1 VKPVSVG
8 LLGLGTVGCGTL
20 NVLARNADEI
30 RRRAGRSIEVR
41 RAVARDL
48 KRRRA
53 ADLGGIALSDNPDD
67 VVNDAGIDVV
77 VELFGGL
84 DPAHGLIL
92 RAIENGKH
100 IVTANKA
107 LIADYGQEIFEAA
120 QRRGVMVAFE
130 AAVAGGIPI
139 VKAVREGLSGNRIDR
154 LVGIIN
160 GTTNFIL
167 TQIRDKQRSFADA
180 LTEAQLLGYAEADP
194 SFDVNGI
201 DAAHK
206 LTIIAATAF
215 GIPLQFGNV
224 HIEGLADMDSR
235 DVLYAGE
242 LNCRIKHLAIAKRA
256 GGGIELR
263 VHPTL
268 IRGDSM
274 LANVEGVMNA
284 VMVDGDAAGPTLYYG
299 AGAGAEPTASAVVAD
314 LIDVVRALTSD
325 PENRVPHLAF
335 QPGALSDVPVL
346 DIGDVVTAYYLRLQ
360 VKDEPGVLAAITR
373 VLGDLN
379 ISIEAVMQKET
390 SGDGKPVPLVLMT
403 YPVRER
409 DMNEA
414 VDRIR
419 ALDSVDDEVVRIRV
433 EPLHGE
439 ARSEGA

>member
-1 VKPVSVG
+1 MKPVSVG

-20 NVLARNADEI
+20 NVLARNAGEI
-30 RRRAGRSIEVR
+30 ERRAGRTIRVT

-48 KRRRA
+48 ARERP
-53 ADLGGIALSDNPDD
+53 ADLKGIELSDDPNDVIDD
-67 VVNDAGIDVV
+67 DGIDVV
-77 VELFGGL
+77 VELFGGIE
-84 DPAHGLIL
+84 PARDLLL
-92 RAIENGKH
+92 RAIDGGKH
-100 IVTANKA
+100 VVTANKA
-107 LIADYGQEIFEAA
+107 LIADYGREIFEAA
-120 QRRGVMVAFE
+120 QRRGVVVAFE

-139 VKAVREGLSGNRIDR
+139 VKAVREGLSGNRINR

-167 TQIRDKQRSFADA
+167 TEIRDKRRSFADA
-180 LTEAQLLGYAEADP
+180 LAEAQMLGYAEADP

-215 GIPLQFGNV
+215 GIPLQFGSV
-224 HIEGLADMDSR
+224 HIEGLSGLDAAD
-235 DVLYAGE
+235 VAYADE
-242 LNCRIKHLAIAKRA
+242 LGYRIKHLGVAKRGDA
-256 GGGIELR
+256 GIELR

-268 IRGDSM
+268 IRGDSL
-274 LANVEGVMNA
+274 LASVKGVMNA
-284 VMVDGDAAGPTLYYG
+284 VMVDGDAVGPTLYYG

-335 QPGALSDVPVL
+335 QPDALSDTPVVG
-346 DIGDVVTAYYLRLQ
+346 IGDVVTAYYLRLQ
-360 VKDEPGVLAAITR
+360 VRDEPGVLAAITR
-373 VLGDLN
+373 VLGDLQ

-390 SGDGKPVPLVLMT
+390 RGDGRPVPLVLMT

-414 VDRIR
+414 MRQIR
-419 ALDSVDDEVVRIRV
+419 ALDSVDDEVVQIRV
-433 EPLHGE
+433 EDLG
-439 ARSEGA
+439 

>member
-1 VKPVSVG
+1 MKPVSVG
-8 LLGLGTVGCGTL
+8 VLGLGTVGCGTL

-30 RRRAGRSIEVR
+30 RRRAGRTIEVT

-48 KRRRA
+48 ERRRP
-53 ADLGGIALSDNPDD
+53 ADLSDIALSSNPDD
-67 VVNDAGIDVV
+67 IVNDDGIDVV

-100 IVTANKA
+100 VVTANKA
-107 LIADYGQEIFEAA
+107 LIADYGREIFEAA

-139 VKAVREGLSGNRIDR
+139 VKAVREGLSGNRIHR

-167 TQIRDKQRSFADA
+167 TEIRDKQRSFADA
-180 LTEAQLLGYAEADP
+180 LAEAQLLGYAEADP

-215 GIPLQFGNV
+215 GIPLQFENV
-224 HIEGLADMDSR
+224 HVEGLADMDRR
-235 DVLYAGE
+235 DVIYADE
-242 LNCRIKHLAIAKRA
+242 LGCRIKHLAIAKRTGA
-256 GGGIELR
+256 GIELR

-268 IRGDSM
+268 IRADSM

-284 VMVDGDAAGPTLYYG
+284 VMVDSDAAGPTLYYG

-335 QPGALSDVPVL
+335 QPDALSDVPVL

-360 VKDEPGVLAAITR
+360 VKDEPGVLATITR

-409 DMNEA
+409 DMGEA
-414 VDRIR
+414 VQRIR
-419 ALDSVDDEVVRIRV
+419 ALDSVDERVVQIRV
-433 EPLHGE
+433 EPLRGG
-439 ARSEGA
+439 APDEGA